1 MEEEKEK
8 SDYDNIMDHVENMSI
23 EIEEE
28 KNDKNLYELFS
39 NRKLYDD
46 FYLYL
51 AEEGQFEQLQENLD
65 KFMEIYKNNKLEE
78 DNKLTILGIYPKI
91 INVRT
96 MLDFLNK
103 NKKEYEN
110 LINEFERKKV
120 WIKFFIEVFY
130 VNLRTIKIMQHHQN
144 FFDIITEAKN
154 LYKVDKEKQ
163 NMIFDQIIKQI
174 KEIRNVV
181 MKSDKIKNEIIKE
194 VELICDLFKKN
205 NIKYEKIN
213 EFYELVKNLLNGK
226 YSFIIRE
233 DITENIMEK
242 YNRCVNLLE
251 ESID

>member
-1 MEEEKEK
+1 
-8 SDYDNIMDHVENMSI
+8 
-23 EIEEE
+23 
-28 KNDKNLYELFS
+28 
-39 NRKLYDD
+39 
-46 FYLYL
+46 
-51 AEEGQFEQLQENLD
+51 
-65 KFMEIYKNNKLEE
+65 
-78 DNKLTILGIYPKI
+78 
-91 INVRT
+91 
-96 MLDFLNK
+96 MLDHLNK

>member
-1 MEEEKEK
+1 
-8 SDYDNIMDHVENMSI
+8 
-23 EIEEE
+23 
-28 KNDKNLYELFS
+28 
-39 NRKLYDD
+39 
-46 FYLYL
+46 
-51 AEEGQFEQLQENLD
+51 
-65 KFMEIYKNNKLEE
+65 
-78 DNKLTILGIYPKI
+78 
-91 INVRT
+91 
-96 MLDFLNK
+96 
-103 NKKEYEN
+103 
-110 LINEFERKKV
+110 
-120 WIKFFIEVFY
+120 
-130 VNLRTIKIMQHHQN
+130 
-144 FFDIITEAKN
+144 
-154 LYKVDKEKQ
+154 
-163 NMIFDQIIKQI
+163 MIFDQIIKQI